1 MSLSLYLFFE
11 SDLTNSQIGANW
23 SNCETSGLST
33 LEVYLLFEVCEWT
46 EIGGAVGTG
55 TLIVSEKETNGA
67 KASEASQTMFG
78 FIDHFRVQT

>member
-1 MSLSLYLFFE
+1 M
-11 SDLTNSQIGANW
+11 QIGPIVRRA
-23 SNCETSGLST
+23 GLST
-33 LEVYLLFEVCEWT
+33 LEVYLLFKVCEWT

-55 TLIVSEKETNGA
+55 TVIVSEKETNGA